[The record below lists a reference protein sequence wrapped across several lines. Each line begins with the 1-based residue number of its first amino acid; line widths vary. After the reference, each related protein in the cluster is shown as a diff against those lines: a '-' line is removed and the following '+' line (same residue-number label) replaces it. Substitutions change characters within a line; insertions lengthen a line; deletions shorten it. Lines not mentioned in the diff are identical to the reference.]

1 LAGRARHRRFAL
13 LAVALAAAAALV
25 VVPLAVRAA
34 RSAPAS
40 CLGPQDAGTVSIG
53 QGIEAGVI
61 ALTAR
66 PAASGPTSVSIR
78 IDNGPA
84 SAMGAGTLW
93 VSGPGAPP
101 SALARRTDG
110 CWSGEVPRG
119 VLTAVVVR
127 TSAAPDGPVLG
138 QFALPTQLRSGV
150 ALLGKA
156 RQATLRL
163 AALHELTLGRRS
175 TSARPQAVVTSY
187 TGSTVTSRSPS
198 GTLRFAWPGWR
209 DGFEWMVP
217 GIQASVV
224 LGPVTVGGV
233 PAIRVAGAVV
243 QSPLWMVLDIE
254 PSTGTVLADSMN
266 GPNHVMTNRY
276 TPVGG

>member
-1 LAGRARHRRFAL
+1 LAL

-34 RSAPAS
+34 RSATAS
-40 CLGPQDAGTVSIG
+40 CLGPQDAGAVSIG

-66 PAASGPTSVSIR
+66 PAASGPTAVSVR
-78 IDNGPA
+78 VDNGPA
-84 SAMGAGTLW
+84 PVMAAGTLW
-93 VSGPGAPP
+93 VTGPGAPP

-110 CWSGEVPRG
+110 CWSGKVPRA
-119 VLTAVVVR
+119 VLAAAVVR
-127 TSAAPDGPVLG
+127 SAAAADGPVLG
-138 QFALPTQLRSGV
+138 RFALPTQLQSGV
-150 ALLGKA
+150 ALLDKA

-175 TSARPQAVVTSY
+175 TTARPQAVVTSY
-187 TGSTVTSRSPS
+187 TGSTVTSRSS
-198 GTLRFAWPGWR
+198 AGTLRFAWPGWR

-233 PAIRVAGAVV
+233 PAVRVAGAVV

-276 TPVGG
+276 TPMGG